1 MNGLTSLSPDQSIPL
16 SERLKW
22 LSARLQRLTS
32 WIVIGSLLGILLFV
46 LVQMAANP
54 NNEQAVA
61 FLFRT
66 YPGLVVALASGF
78 FGATFSMLLQT
89 QRRTAEAPLDD
100 VNSASAWR
108 TLMVRSSVGL
118 GGAVILYFFFRSGL
132 LEGSLWPDLSRLG
145 YDPLVNRGPSAI
157 VPNQHWCLLVIW
169 CFLGGFSETL
179 VPNILTRTEKKAT
192 PA

>member
-1 MNGLTSLSPDQSIPL
+1 MN
-16 SERLKW
+16 RLKR
-22 LSARLQRLTS
+22 LSAPV
-32 WIVIGSLLGILLFV
+32 VIGSLLVVLLFV
-46 LVQMAANP
+46 LVLNASARG
-54 NNEQAVA
+54 EQGWA

-89 QRRTAEAPLDD
+89 QRRTAEASLDD
-100 VNSASAWR
+100 LSSASAWR

-118 GGAVILYFFFRSGL
+118 GGAAILYFFFRSGL
-132 LEGSLWPDLSRLG
+132 LGGNLWPDLSLLG
-145 YDPLVNRGPSAI
+145 YDALANGGPDGL

-179 VPNILTRTEKKAT
+179 VPNILTRTEQKAST
-192 PA
+192 S

>member
-1 MNGLTSLSPDQSIPL
+1 
-16 SERLKW
+16 
-22 LSARLQRLTS
+22 
-32 WIVIGSLLGILLFV
+32 
-46 LVQMAANP
+46 
-54 NNEQAVA
+54 
-61 FLFRT
+61 
-66 YPGLVVALASGF
+66 
-78 FGATFSMLLQT
+78 MLLQT

-132 LEGSLWPDLSRLG
+132 LQGSLWPDLSKLG
-145 YDPLVNRGPSAI
+145 YEPLANRGPSAI
-157 VPNQHWCLLVIW
+157 VPNQDWCLLVIW